1 MTEEIKQFVHVCD
14 TCQRVNDKFHK
25 PTAVLHPIPVMP
37 EVWNQVLACA
47 IIAIFKLLTITYC

>member
-37 EVWNQVLACA
+37 EVWNQVYNISLCCSYLLL
-47 IIAIFKLLTITYC
+47 IVIF

>member
-25 PTAVLHPIPVMP
+25 PTAVLHPIPVMS
-37 EVWNQVLACA
+37 EVWNQVCNISLCY
-47 IIAIFKLLTITYC
+47 LLQFSNF